1 MNHAHVLVD
10 DETPSVSSGIERL
23 RQLLQTG
30 EDTTSGTLG
39 IYAQAA
45 NGSIPVVVQVFNEVS
60 YLLTP
65 AYWILCM
72 KLLTRYY

>member
-1 MNHAHVLVD
+1 MSHAHVLLD

-30 EDTTSGTLG
+30 QDATSGTLG

-65 AYWILCM
+65 AY
-72 KLLTRYY
+72 